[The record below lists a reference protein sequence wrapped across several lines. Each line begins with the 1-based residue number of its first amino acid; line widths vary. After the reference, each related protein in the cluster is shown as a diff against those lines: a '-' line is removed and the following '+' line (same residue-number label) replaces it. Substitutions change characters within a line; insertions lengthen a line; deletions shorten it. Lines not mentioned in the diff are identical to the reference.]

1 MWCKRKFVLIKFISL
16 LLITGLFIT
25 INPKTSFAKMLTI
38 DWDKLQLNV
47 LGLTGEIQDGV
58 YTISCAK
65 KL

>member
-1 MWCKRKFVLIKFISL
+1 
-16 LLITGLFIT
+16 
-25 INPKTSFAKMLTI
+25 MLTI

-65 KL
+65 NSNYVLDIAWKSLDWGGNLQICKRNQGTTGRW